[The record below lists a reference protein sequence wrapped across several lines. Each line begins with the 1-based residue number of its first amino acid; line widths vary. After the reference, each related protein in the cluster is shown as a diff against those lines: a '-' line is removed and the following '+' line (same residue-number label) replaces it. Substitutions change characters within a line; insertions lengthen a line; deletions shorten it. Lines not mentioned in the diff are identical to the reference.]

1 MRAFLSYSLNDQ
13 DQFILT
19 LLSSELRRKNFQITQ
34 SNDFNS
40 EMSSLTKVNINKSQL
55 FIGII
60 TGDGYETKRVQK
72 EWRLAN
78 IASIPSILLVEDSV
92 PVDPN
97 FKFPYI
103 TFSRNNPHSA
113 VQILNRKMEV
123 MKNKTGQDSNTWA
136 LLLGGA
142 AVLAIIGMLSNDD

>member
-19 LLSSELRRKNFQITQ
+19 LLSSELRKKNFQITQ
-34 SNDFNS
+34 SNDFNT

-60 TGDGYETKRVQK
+60 TGDGYETQRVQK

-78 IASIPSILLVEDSV
+78 VANIPSILLVEDSV

-113 VQILNRKMEV
+113 VQALNRKMDI
-123 MKNKTGQDSNTWA
+123 MKKKTGQDSNAWA
-136 LLLGGA
+136 WLLGGA
-142 AVLAIIGMLSNDD
+142 AVLAIIGMLSDDE